1 MTTTRRLTLVW
12 AALLALTFGS
22 MLVGV
27 EQGAGFAS
35 TAAIIL
41 IGVAMVKVRM
51 IGLHFMDL
59 RVAPAPLRLLVQ
71 GLRAGGLRR
80 AGRPRPVRDPLTP

>member
-59 RVAPAPLRLLVQ
+59 RVAPAPLRLLFEGYV
-71 GLRAGGLRR
+71 LAVFVALV
-80 AGRPRPVRDPLTP
+80 ALDLFVTP